1 MSEVLVNVE
10 RGPLVESKHRG
21 SIAIVNAK
29 GDVIVRV
36 GDIDDVIFARS
47 SMKPL
52 QTLPIIETGAADH
65 FQFDDGDLS
74 LCCASHNGERQHT
87 DRAASIL
94 SRIGLEVSDLQCGT
108 HPPRFQA
115 AFEEVIKEGKEIT
128 PIYNNCS
135 GKHSGM
141 LATAIH
147 MNESIDDYYKV
158 EHPVQQRIL
167 SVISELTDVPVNDI
181 QIGIDGCGVPVH
193 GVPLKNLA
201 LSFARMADPSELDES
216 RRQSVGRVTKAMM
229 NAPEMVGGTARFCTD
244 FMKHMGGRVFG
255 KVGAEGV
262 YCVGVPEAGL
272 GIAVK
277 IEDGNSRA
285 TNAVVMEIL
294 DQLDLLQEQEKKD
307 LASYHFPELLNA
319 RKEKIGTL
327 RPVFSIRQT
336 VDQ

>member
-10 RGPLVESKHRG
+10 RGPLVESMHRG
-21 SIAIVNAK
+21 SIAVVNAK
-29 GDVIVRV
+29 GDVIARV
-36 GDIDDVIFARS
+36 GDMDNVIFARS

-65 FQFDDGDLS
+65 FQFEDADLS

-94 SRIGLEVSDLQCGT
+94 SRIGLEVADLQCGT
-108 HPPRFQA
+108 HPPRFQK
-115 AFEEVIKEGKEIT
+115 AFEEVIREGKEIT

-147 MNESIDDYYKV
+147 MNESVEDYYKV

-167 SVISELTDVPVNDI
+167 SVISELTDVPVDDI

-216 RRQSVGRVTKAMM
+216 RRTSIDRVTKAMM
-229 NAPEMVGGTARFCTD
+229 NAPEMVGGTSRFCTD
-244 FMKHMGGRVFG
+244 FMKHMGGRMFG

-262 YCVGVPEAGL
+262 YCVGVPEVGI

-285 TNAVVMEIL
+285 TNAVVLEIL
-294 DQLDLLQEQEKKD
+294 DQLKLLTEQEKKN

-319 RKEKIGTL
+319 RKETIGSL
-327 RPVFSIRQT
+327 RPAFSIRQT
-336 VDQ
+336 V